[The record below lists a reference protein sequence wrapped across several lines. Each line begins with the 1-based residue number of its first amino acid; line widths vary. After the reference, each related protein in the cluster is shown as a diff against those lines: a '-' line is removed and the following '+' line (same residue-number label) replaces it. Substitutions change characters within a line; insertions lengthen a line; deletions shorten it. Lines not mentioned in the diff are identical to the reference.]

1 MQKRSSEKN
10 RYLKA
15 ACIVAALSLCL
26 GGFFVFSGCRAQDG
40 NFSVDTIPS
49 NTEKVYFIKD
59 ENAKY
64 SLPAPTVS
72 AKSAILIEVSSGEVI
87 FSKNADEILPM
98 ASTTK
103 IMTALVA
110 LESGDVSRTVSV
122 SPTATGVEGSSVYLY
137 PEEKLTLEDLLY
149 AMLLESANDAAAA
162 IAIEIGGSIEDFAEM
177 MNKKAEE
184 LGLKHTRFENPHGL
198 DGEEH
203 HTTARELAIIARA
216 AYSNEKFK
224 EIVSTY
230 KKTIPLNETEGVRLL
245 INHNKL
251 LKSYEGATGIKTGFT
266 KKSGRC
272 LVSAAERDGLEFIA
286 VTLNAPDDWKDHTSM
301 LDYGFSLY
309 MSQDICEAGELSYT
323 LPAVGGKA
331 DHVKVQNRDSIKVI
345 LPRSCDGI
353 ERKIELDR
361 FVYAPVNA
369 GEILGRIVFYLDGEE
384 IASSFL
390 VAVTDVESAH
400 KKNKI
405 FDSLF
410 G

>member
-1 MQKRSSEKN
+1 MQKISSEKN
-10 RYLKA
+10 RFLKA
-15 ACIVAALSLCL
+15 ACIIAALSLCL
-26 GGFFVFSGCRAQDG
+26 GGFFVFLVSCTQND
-40 NFSVDTIPS
+40 SSKVD
-49 NTEKVYFIKD
+49 NLTENREIIRFIKD
-59 ENAKY
+59 ESANT

-72 AKSAILIEVSSGEVI
+72 AKSAILIEASSGEVI

-110 LESGDVSRTVSV
+110 IENGDVSRTVSV
-122 SPTATGVEGSSVYLY
+122 SPKAVGVEGSSVYLY

-162 IAIEIGGSIEDFAEM
+162 IAIEIGGSIEGFAEM

-184 LGLKHTRFENPHGL
+184 LGLKHTHFENPHGL
-198 DGEEH
+198 DGETH

-216 AYSNEKFK
+216 AYSCEKFK
-224 EIVSTY
+224 QIVSTY

-251 LKSYEGATGIKTGFT
+251 LKSYDGSTGIKTGFT

-272 LVSAAERDGLEFIA
+272 LVSAAERDGLGLIA
-286 VTLNAPDDWKDHTSM
+286 VTLCAGDDWKDHTAM

-309 MSQDICEAGELSYT
+309 QSIEPCKAGKLSYT
-323 LPAVGGKA
+323 IPAVGGKA
-331 DHVKVQNRDSIKVI
+331 DHVMVENRDSIKII
-345 LPRSCDGI
+345 LPRSCDKI
-353 ERKIELDR
+353 EQKIELDR
-361 FVYAPVNA
+361 FVYAPIRT
-369 GEILGRIVFYLDGEE
+369 GDILGRIVFYLDGEE
-384 IASSFL
+384 IASSDL
-390 VAVTDVESAH
+390 VATTNVEKTD
-400 KKNKI
+400 KKNRI